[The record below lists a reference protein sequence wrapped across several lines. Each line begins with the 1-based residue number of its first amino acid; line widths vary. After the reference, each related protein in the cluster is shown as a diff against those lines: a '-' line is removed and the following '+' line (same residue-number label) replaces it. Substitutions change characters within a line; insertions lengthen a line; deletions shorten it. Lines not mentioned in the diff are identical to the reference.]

1 LSSTQ
6 QTPKSRDLGEGSL
19 APAPGFRIQ
28 HTASSLPIPFHP
40 RAEPNINTAGKGQ
53 QTGANRGGVLKG
65 VWEKSKRKK

>member
-6 QTPKSRDLGEGSL
+6 QTPKSRELRGKFSSGS
-19 APAPGFRIQ
+19 RIR

-53 QTGANRGGVLKG
+53 QTGANRGGALKG